1 MPQLQARDEGVIL
14 VVGFVGFLFR
24 STVSTHRNIA
34 LGFDLEND
42 HIDDLK
48 VMV

>member
-1 MPQLQARDEGVIL
+1 MAKPQTSDEGVIL

-42 HIDDLK
+42 HVNNLL